1 MNSYEV
7 MKSYEVINSYGLVK
21 TYDLIKNSDFVKA
34 YKPKEKYKVLKSHE
48 VRPACDSIRNQKVL
62 TKECTRKTCIIEEK
76 LQELFNLYLIYKGV
90 RKRIG
95 KKVRSKDIELIRIK
109 TRIQILQVV

>member
-1 MNSYEV
+1 

>member
-1 MNSYEV
+1 M
-7 MKSYEVINSYGLVK
+7 
-21 TYDLIKNSDFVKA
+21 KA
-34 YKPKEKYKVLKSHE
+34 YKPEEKYKVLKSHE

-76 LQELFNLYLIYKGV
+76 LQELFNLYLIYKGA

-95 KKVRSKDIELIRIK
+95 KKLRSKEVGLKKIKIRI
-109 TRIQILQVV
+109 QMLQDM

>member
-1 MNSYEV
+1 MY
-7 MKSYEVINSYGLVK
+7 K
-21 TYDLIKNSDFVKA
+21 KNL
-34 YKPKEKYKVLKSHE
+34 YN
-48 VRPACDSIRNQKVL
+48 R
-62 TKECTRKTCIIEEK
+62 EK

>member
-1 MNSYEV
+1 

-48 VRPACDSIRNQKVL
+48 VRPACDFIINQKVL
-62 TKECTRKTCIIEEK
+62 TKDWVGKTYIIERIWK
-76 LQELFNLYLIYKGV
+76 WVFNLYLIYKGP

-95 KKVRSKDIELIRIK
+95 KTLRSKEIGLK
-109 TRIQILQVV
+109 KLK